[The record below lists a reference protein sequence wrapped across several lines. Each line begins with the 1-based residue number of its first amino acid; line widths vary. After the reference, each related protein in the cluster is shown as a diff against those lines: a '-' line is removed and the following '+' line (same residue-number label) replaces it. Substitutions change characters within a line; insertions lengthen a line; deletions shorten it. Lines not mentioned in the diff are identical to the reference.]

1 MAKYTKRKDGR
12 YSTNVDFGYKDDGSR
27 NRIPVYGKTIKE
39 LEEKKLHILMM
50 REQGL
55 SVKSSSMLF
64 EEYALR
70 WLSTYKKKARTNTSR
85 NYTYNLKKYII
96 PAIGFLPIGKIVKSD
111 IQDIINDNYNHYA
124 TCDYIITTLNQIFNT
139 AVDDDIIRKNP
150 CKNVNLPKKPQSSRR
165 PLSDIEKLA
174 IKTATLKDNEKALIY
189 LLLYCG
195 LSRAEVLA
203 LTQTDIDLVHKTVSV
218 TKDLVFSH
226 NRPLIEEVKNN
237 YRKRQIPIPDV
248 AISFISGY
256 LKSINT
262 NYLFTKKDGSPV
274 TEQCYRRMW
283 DNIKKKCN
291 KAVCSE
297 DELKAGVNK
306 IGFTAYTFRHN
317 YATQLYY
324 SNITIKQAAK
334 YMGHCDTKMI
344 MQVYAHLDEVKE
356 NAVQK
361 INSVDFL

>member
-96 PAIGFLPIGKIVKSD
+96 PAIGYLPIGKIVKSD
-111 IQDIINDNYNHYA
+111 IQGIINDNYNHYA

-150 CKNVNLPKKPQSSRR
+150 CKNVKLPKKPQSSRR
-165 PLSDIEKLA
+165 PLSNIEKLA
-174 IKTATLKDNEKALIY
+174 IKTAALKDNEKALIY

-226 NRPLIEEVKNN
+226 NRPLIEDVKNN

-248 AISFISGY
+248 AISFISSY

-262 NYLFTKKDGSPV
+262 DYLFTKKDGSPV

-291 KAVCSE
+291 KSVCSE
-297 DELKAGVNK
+297 DELKAGINK

-344 MQVYAHLDEVKE
+344 MQIYAHLDEAKE